1 MTHAIDIQLRQ
12 SLGLRE
18 FQEFVF
24 IGNTSGELPAVLA
37 KQLHLPPDSNFLNA
51 ASTGNSLLITR
62 MHTAKSIT
70 RQLGNLQFKPGKIVK
85 LISRTN
91 NGSVVV
97 SLDNKL
103 IGMGAEIAQKII
115 VTLASQ
121 TR

>member
-24 IGNTSGELPAVLA
+24 IGNTSAELPAVLG